1 MENKYEEVNKE
12 ELFRLVVTDV
22 NKSEKNNEDILL
34 RKKITFEEAMLLTNL
49 KNIQLSA
56 ESDVY
61 TVVDYIYNIDCKGI
75 ALLVKEYEDILD

>member
-56 ESDVY
+56 DGSIY
-61 TVVDYIYNIDCKGI
+61 TVIDYIYNIDYKGI
-75 ALLVKEYEDILD
+75 ALFVEKNKDILD

>member
-75 ALLVKEYEDILD
+75 ALLVEKCEDVLD